1 MEPDFS
7 KIFHQS
13 SKNYQKG
20 HIAIPADSKDWPD
33 EWKTTYYKSYP
44 RLPKIALEDDA
55 RSADLRGLDA
65 DKRGQSYDFFDL
77 IKKRQSRRDFK
88 RGPITKQEL
97 SMLLKYSCG
106 NTGEMGEG
114 RHRRAQPSG
123 GGRFP
128 IEIYPIVFRPGGD
141 LKAGLY
147 HYNVKDHQ
155 LDVLWDKEFGDEDI
169 DKIFSYP
176 WVKNAAVGIVMTS
189 VFWRNRNKYGERG
202 YRYIL
207 LEAGHIGQ
215 NLYLVSE
222 ALGLK
227 CCALGGT
234 RDENLEKLIDIDGI
248 TESIVYG
255 LAVGR

>member
-13 SKNYQKG
+13 SKDHQKG
-20 HIAIPADSKDWPD
+20 HPPIPADLKDWPD
-33 EWKTTYYKSYP
+33 EWKTTYYKAYP
-44 RLPKIALEDDA
+44 RLPKI
-55 RSADLRGLDA
+55 GLDEDPPRA
-65 DKRGQSYDFFDL
+65 DFFDL
-77 IKKRQSRRDFK
+77 IKKRHSQRDFTRAPNSK
-88 RGPITKQEL
+88 HEL
-97 SMLLKYSCG
+97 SLILKYSCG
-106 NTGEMGEG
+106 NMGEMGG
-114 RHRRAQPSG
+114 DRHRRAQASG

-128 IEIYPIVFRPGGD
+128 IEIYPIVFRQSKD

-155 LDVLWDKEFGDEDI
+155 LDVLWDREFSDEDI
-169 DKIFSYP
+169 GQIFTYP
-176 WVKNAAVGIVMTS
+176 WVKDATVGIVMTA
-189 VFWRNRNKYGERG
+189 VFWRNQNKYGERG

-215 NLYLVSE
+215 NIYLVSE

-234 RDENLEKLIDIDGI
+234 RDENLEQLIDIDGV
-248 TESIVYG
+248 TESVVYG
-255 LAVGR
+255 FAIGK

>member
-1 MEPDFS
+1 MPMEPDFS

-13 SKNYQKG
+13 SKDHQKG
-20 HIAIPADSKDWPD
+20 HSPIPADSKEWPD

-44 RLPKIALEDDA
+44 RLPKIDLGDEPLEA
-55 RSADLRGLDA
+55 
-65 DKRGQSYDFFDL
+65 DFFRL
-77 IKKRQSRRDFK
+77 VKKRQSRRDFK
-88 RGPITKQEL
+88 REPITKQEL
-97 SMLLKYSCG
+97 SLLLKYSCG
-106 NTGEMGEG
+106 NTSEMGEG

-128 IEIYPIVFRPGGD
+128 IEIYPIVFRSGD
-141 LKAGLY
+141 PADGLKAGLY
-147 HYNVKDHQ
+147 HYNVKEHR
-155 LDVLWDKEFGDEDI
+155 LDVLWDKEFSDEDI
-169 DKIFSYP
+169 GKIFTYP

-189 VFWRNRNKYGERG
+189 VFLRNQQKYGERG

-215 NLYLVSE
+215 NIYLVSE

-234 RDENLEKLIDIDGI
+234 RDENLEQLIDIDGV
-248 TESIVYG
+248 TESVVYG
-255 LAVGR
+255 LAIGK

>member
-13 SKNYQKG
+13 SKNHQKG
-20 HIAIPADSKDWPD
+20 HPPIPADSKDWPD
-33 EWKTTYYKSYP
+33 EWKTTYYKAYP
-44 RLPKIALEDDA
+44 RLPKIEL
-55 RSADLRGLDA
+55 S
-65 DKRGQSYDFFDL
+65 DKPPKRDFFGL
-77 IKKRQSRRDFK
+77 IKKRRSRRNFR
-88 RGPITKQEL
+88 RGVITKKEL
-97 SMLLKYSCG
+97 SLILKYSCG

-114 RHRRAQPSG
+114 RHRRSQPSG

-128 IEIYPIVFRPGGD
+128 IEIYPIIFRSGKD

-155 LDVLWDKEFGDEDI
+155 LDVLWDRKFSNGDLD
-169 DKIFSYP
+169 DLFTYP

-189 VFWRNRNKYGERG
+189 VFLRNQQKYGERG

-215 NLYLVSE
+215 NIYLVSE

-234 RDENLEKLIDIDGI
+234 RDESLEKLIDIDGV
-248 TESIVYG
+248 TESIVYA
-255 LAVGR
+255 LAIGK